1 MKNKKTNI
9 MASFFMV
16 VFLIFFLIISG
27 RFIYIQVTGEV
38 NDVSLEAWAKEKRET
53 SVVLPAERGKIYD
66 RNGMTL
72 AYNRPTYRIYAIV
85 DPEYSKSQKE
95 PLHVVDP
102 EETAEKLA
110 PLLGIDEKEILER
123 LQEGIEEGKFQV
135 EFGKEGKNL
144 SQQVMEEIN
153 ELQLPGINFMEDSIR
168 YYPNGMFAS
177 HIIGFASPD
186 EDTGI
191 VSGVTGLEKE
201 KNKLLSGTDGFI
213 RYHRDKYN
221 KKLLESNE
229 VVQHPEDG
237 HDIYL
242 TIDQKI
248 QTILEDVLSQVDEK
262 YNPSRITAVVMHAKT
277 GEILAM
283 GSRPSFNPN
292 NPEQVENW
300 YNDVISIPVEPGSTA
315 KIFTWAAAIEE
326 GVYNGNEL
334 FQSGKY
340 VVNEK
345 IEPIN
350 DHNQGRGW
358 GKISFD
364 EGFRR
369 SSNVAASK
377 LVWEK
382 LGTDTFLEYLQKFH
396 LDEPT
401 NIDLPN
407 EVPGQILYNWPSEKL
422 RTAFGQG
429 STITPIQ
436 QIKGV
441 SAIANEGKMLKPFV
455 VKKVVDP
462 NSGEV
467 VSENSPEVVG
477 EPISKETAQQM
488 IELLDDVVT
497 EKDGTGRKYQLDDYS
512 VVGKTGTAQIPNP
525 NGSGYLT
532 GRENNIFSFLGMA
545 PKEDPQIIMHVSVK
559 QPSLSQTETGS
570 DPVAFIF
577 NHVMENALHYLN
589 IEPDKEDEQEE
600 IDVVEIPQITNKKVT
615 TVQKDLEKLG
625 FEVSVVGEGEQVAA
639 ANVEAGEKLLPRQ
652 RIILITD
659 KPTIPNMTGWSL
671 KDVSTLANLLNIE
684 IEISGQGFVVDQSVE
699 SGTKIKDDLKVEVK
713 LEGFDEESDNEND
726 E

>member
-429 STITPIQ
+429 STMTPIQ

-577 NHVMENALHYLN
+577 NHVMENSLHYLN

-615 TVQKDLEKLG
+615 AVQKDLEKLG
-625 FEVSVVGEGEQVAA
+625 FEVAVVGEGEQVAA

-652 RIILITD
+652 RIILVTD

-713 LEGFDEESDNEND
+713 LEGFDEESDDEND

>member
-292 NPEQVENW
+292 HPEQVENW

-429 STITPIQ
+429 STMTPIQ

>member
-1 MKNKKTNI
+1 
-9 MASFFMV
+9 MV
-16 VFLIFFLIISG
+16 VFLLFFLIISG

-85 DPEYSKSQKE
+85 DPEYSKNQKE

-110 PLLGIDEKEILER
+110 PLLGIDEKEILDR

-135 EFGKEGKNL
+135 EFGQEGKNL

-229 VVQHPEDG
+229 VVQPPDDG

-262 YNPSRITAVVMHAKT
+262 YNPSRITAVVMQAKT

-292 NPEQVENW
+292 NPDQVENW

-334 FQSGKY
+334 YQSGKY

-358 GKISFD
+358 GTISFD

-429 STITPIQ
+429 STMTPIQ
-436 QIKGV
+436 QIKGA
-441 SAIANEGKMLKPFV
+441 SAIANEGKMLKPYV

-577 NHVMENALHYLN
+577 NHVMENSLHYLN

-615 TVQKDLEKLG
+615 AVQKDLEKLG
-625 FEVSVVGEGEQVAA
+625 FEVAVVGEGEQVAA

-652 RIILITD
+652 RIILVTD

-684 IEISGQGFVVDQSVE
+684 IDISGQGFVVAQSVE
-699 SGTKIKDDLKVEVK
+699 SGTKIKDDLKVEVE
-713 LEGFDEESDNEND
+713 LEGFDEESDDEND

>member
-1 MKNKKTNI
+1 
-9 MASFFMV
+9 MV
-16 VFLIFFLIISG
+16 VFLLFFLIISG

-110 PLLGIDEKEILER
+110 PLLGIDEKEILDR

-135 EFGKEGKNL
+135 EFGQEGKNL

-229 VVQHPEDG
+229 VVQPPDDG

-262 YNPSRITAVVMHAKT
+262 YNPSRITAVVMQAKT

-292 NPEQVENW
+292 NPDQVENW

-334 FQSGKY
+334 YQSGKY

-358 GKISFD
+358 GTISFD

-429 STITPIQ
+429 STMTPIQ
-436 QIKGV
+436 QIKGA
-441 SAIANEGKMLKPFV
+441 SAIANEGKMLKPYV

-577 NHVMENALHYLN
+577 NHVMENSLHYLN

-615 TVQKDLEKLG
+615 AVQKDLEKLG
-625 FEVSVVGEGEQVAA
+625 FEVAVVGEGEQVAA

-652 RIILITD
+652 RIILVTD

-684 IEISGQGFVVDQSVE
+684 IDISGQGFVVDQSVE

>member
-1 MKNKKTNI
+1 
-9 MASFFMV
+9 MV

-110 PLLGIDEKEILER
+110 PLLGIDEKEILDR

-229 VVQHPEDG
+229 VVQHPKDG

-292 NPEQVENW
+292 NPDQVENW

-407 EVPGQILYNWPSEKL
+407 EVPGEILYNWPSEKL

-429 STITPIQ
+429 STMTPIQ